1 MENYLLFCVVLFILL
16 ECSFVVLS
24 YYSMKWKRKLEL
36 RPLFI
41 KYKFLKKEID
51 MGLVYEVTCAS
62 PVDTDVVERR
72 LTVTVNGVSVATD
85 VYAGDVTN
93 LGERTFVQGDI
104 VSLSF
109 VDVDDVGNVSDPA
122 VVEFVANDT
131 IAPSVPGLD
140 VKLVREE

>member
-1 MENYLLFCVVLFILL
+1 VENYLLFCIVLFILL
-16 ECSFVVLS
+16 ECSFVFLS

-51 MGLVYEVTCAS
+51 MGLVYEVTCAP
-62 PVDTDVVERR
+62 PVDADVIERR
-72 LTVTVNGVSVATD
+72 LTVTVNGVAVATD
-85 VYAGDVTN
+85 VYASDVTN
-93 LGERTFVQGDI
+93 LGERTFVQGDN

-122 VVEFVANDT
+122 VVEFVAHDT

-140 VKLVREE
+140 IKLVREE

>member
-1 MENYLLFCVVLFILL
+1 MENYLLFCIVLFILL

-51 MGLVYEVTCAS
+51 MGLVYEVTCAP
-62 PVDTDVVERR
+62 PVDVDVIERR
-72 LTVTVNGVSVATD
+72 LTVTVNGVAVATD
-85 VYAGDVTN
+85 VYASDVTN
-93 LGERTFVQGDI
+93 LGERTFVQGDS

-131 IAPSVPGLD
+131 IAPSAPGLD
-140 VKLVREE
+140 IKLVREV